1 MVSMTISTS
10 KISITIPTSLQYLP
24 VYWHSKTKADYR
36 FIMVLA
42 NQKSVN
48 ATVTFNYTVDVD
60 LTDPVQKGRYKKEL
74 EEKVDTAL

>member
-1 MVSMTISTS
+1 
-10 KISITIPTSLQYLP
+10 
-24 VYWHSKTKADYR
+24 
-36 FIMVLA
+36 MVLA